1 MAGKSIRL
9 LQIITSPHLYRE
21 LFRWLVYYLYEHVLP
36 LKNLQVGTD
45 PEIHPTVSLRFEKNI
60 HLGNKIVLDMNCCI
74 WASPNSKI
82 TVGDNTGVGPGTI
95 IISSNHSFFSKESYT
110 EQPIN
115 EKDIVIG
122 KNVWIGA
129 NSSIL
134 AGAHIGDNVIIGSGV
149 VVTGRVPEDSIVVS
163 GSRKLS
169 MTKRR

>member
-1 MAGKSIRL
+1 MARKSTRL
-9 LQIITSPHLYRE
+9 LRIIISPHFYKE
-21 LFRWLVYYLYEHVLP
+21 LFRWLVYYIYEHVLP
-36 LKNLQVGTD
+36 LKNLRVGTNL
-45 PEIHPTVSLRFEKNI
+45 EIHPTVSLRFENNI
-60 HLGNKIVLDMNCCI
+60 HIGNNIVLDMNCCL

-82 TVGDNTGVGPGTI
+82 TIGDNTGVGPGTV
-95 IISSNHSFFSKESYT
+95 IISSHHSFFSKQSYT
-110 EQPIN
+110 DQPLN

-134 AGAHIGDNVIIGSGV
+134 AGAQIGDNVIIGSGV

>member
-1 MAGKSIRL
+1 MAGKSIRI
-9 LQIITSPHLYRE
+9 LQIFTSSHFYKE

-36 LKNLQVGTD
+36 LKNLRVGANL
-45 PEIHPTVSLRFEKNI
+45 EVHPTVSLRFENNI
-60 HLGNKIVLDMNCCI
+60 HLGDNIVLDMNCCL

-82 TVGDNTGVGPGTI
+82 TIGDNTGVGPGTI
-95 IISSNHSFFSKESYT
+95 IISSNHSFFSKQSYT
-110 EQPIN
+110 EQPLN

-134 AGAHIGDNVIIGSGV
+134 AGAQIGDNAIIGSGAV
-149 VVTGRVPEDSIVVS
+149 ITGRVPEDSIVVS